1 MARDIVVMIDGTG
14 QQLQVDETNVLRLA
28 RITTPVAGPVTFYDP
43 GVGTQGAPSLNPFDG
58 SDLAKLAGLALGGG
72 LFDKVEA
79 AYRFLMREYAPGDRI
94 FMFGFSRGAYVVRA
108 LAGMLAKIGL
118 LERGRENLVP
128 YVARVYATGDNWAL
142 AGRMRKTFSDR
153 QPDIHFLGLWDTV
166 KSVFRLEF
174 GHVAGV
180 SLPWTFQNPRVR
192 TVRHALALDERRAFF
207 RTNLW
212 QEGATRPG
220 RTDVRQVWFAGC
232 HSDVGGGF
240 PNAKSGLSKLALQ
253 WLLDEAI
260 AAGLGVDQ
268 ALAARVLAKP
278 PPDPLAPL
286 HDSLTGF
293 WWLGEIIPERP
304 YRGPTGERGGWRL
317 PLGSPRFVPEHS
329 LIHQSVLDRRAGDPA
344 YRPPNLPRDY
354 RVEPWPSAPRSG

>member
-1 MARDIVVMIDGTG
+1 MPRNIVVMIDGTG
-14 QQLQVDETNVLRLA
+14 KQLQVDETNVLRLA
-28 RITTPVAGPVTFYDP
+28 RITAPVPNQATFYDP

-79 AYRFLMREYAPGDRI
+79 AYRFLMREYEPGDRI
-94 FMFGFSRGAYVVRA
+94 YMFGFSRGAYVVRA
-108 LAGMLAKIGL
+108 LAGMLAKLGL
-118 LERGRENLVP
+118 LERGREDLVP
-128 YVARVYATGDNWAL
+128 YLARVYATGDNWAL
-142 AGRMRKTFSDR
+142 AGRLRKTFSDR
-153 QPDIHFLGLWDTV
+153 RPDIHFLGLWDTV

-174 GHVAGV
+174 GRIAAV

-192 TVRHALALDERRAFF
+192 TVRQALAIDERRAFF

-212 QEGATRPG
+212 QETPPRFG

-232 HSDVGGGF
+232 HSDIGGGF
-240 PNAKSGLSKLALQ
+240 PNAVGGLSKLALQ
-253 WLLDEAI
+253 WLLDEAV
-260 AAGLGVDQ
+260 AAGLGIDE
-268 ALAARVLAKP
+268 ALAAGILARP

-304 YRGPTGERGGWRL
+304 YHGSTAERGGWRL
-317 PLGSPRFVPEHS
+317 PLGSPRSCP
-329 LIHQSVLDRRAGDPA
+329 PA
-344 YRPPNLPRDY
+344 
-354 RVEPWPSAPRSG
+354 A